1 MKNYLAPIAVL
12 LISGCSTSM
21 IAPAQREA
29 ENNAALAAQH
39 METLRAGQK
48 VETRPAPTPQHN
60 NGVYLPVRKLEKHVV
75 QVAKDPILTQKIT
88 INRSF
93 VSAQELAERISAIVG
108 IPVVVSP
115 DVQQQNNQVSTS
127 ASLPPIP
134 LVPAIGAAPTPITS
148 SQYSTSVGGSG
159 FPLTLSYSGQLSGF
173 LDTAS
178 VRLGISWEMK
188 NGQIRFFRYN
198 SKTFR
203 LAALPGDTSM
213 GATVGTT
220 SNSSGGNSGSG
231 NSNSSTGAMQSSSSN
246 QNASVNFTGLS
257 VWKGMEESIKSMLS
271 PAGKVIVS
279 PSLGTIT
286 VTDTPVILSEVEE
299 YIEEQNKSLSR
310 QVVVNVRVLS
320 IDANQSNGYGVNW
333 DAFYKNLSS
342 NFGLSLT
349 SNTPSITG
357 AGSLALNVLRGKG
370 TNPWA
375 DSNLIIEALSTQA
388 NVSTVTS
395 ASVTTLNNQPAPI
408 QVGRQT
414 SYIASSS
421 TSITTGVATTSMTS
435 GTVNSGFSMSLLP
448 HIIDGDKMLMQY
460 VVDIS
465 SLLALNTTTSGD
477 TVIQTPDLD
486 TRNSLQRVMV
496 RSGDT
501 IVVSGFESTENNAKT
516 QGVLGADNPALGG
529 SVSGKRNK
537 NSLVIL
543 IQPLIVD

>member
-1 MKNYLAPIAVL
+1 MKNYLAPIALL

-48 VETRPAPTPQHN
+48 VETRPVPAPQHN
-60 NGVYLPVRKLEKHVV
+60 NSVYLPVRKIEKSVV

-115 DVQQQNNQVSTS
+115 DVMQQQNNQAS

-134 LVPAIGAAPTPITS
+134 FVPAIGAAPTPITS
-148 SQYSTSVGGSG
+148 SQYSTSGGGNG
-159 FPLTLSYSGQLSGF
+159 FPLTLSYSGHLAGF

-231 NSNSSTGAMQSSSSN
+231 NSGSGSTGATQSSSSN

-299 YIEEQNKSLSR
+299 YIDEQNKSLSR

-349 SNTPSITG
+349 SNTPLITG

-421 TSITTGVATTSMTS
+421 TSISTGVATTSMTS